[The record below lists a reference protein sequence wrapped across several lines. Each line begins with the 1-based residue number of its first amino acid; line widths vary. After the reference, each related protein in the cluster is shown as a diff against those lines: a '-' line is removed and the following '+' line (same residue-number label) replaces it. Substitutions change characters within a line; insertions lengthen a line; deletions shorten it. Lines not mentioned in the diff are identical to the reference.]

1 MPYQLSTSLFVEHG
15 AAVQAQ
21 RARSSAREYKL
32 VQQLGCHDEPRP
44 LAKAA

>member
-1 MPYQLSTSLFVEHG
+1 MPYQLSPSLFVEHG

-21 RARSSAREYKL
+21 RARSSARLFKL
-32 VQQLGCHDEPRP
+32 LQQLGCNDESRP